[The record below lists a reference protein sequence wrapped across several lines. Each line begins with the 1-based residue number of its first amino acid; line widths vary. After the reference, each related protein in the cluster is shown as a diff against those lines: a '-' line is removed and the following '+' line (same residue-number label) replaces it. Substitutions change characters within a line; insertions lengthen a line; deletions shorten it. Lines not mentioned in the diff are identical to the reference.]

1 VATVSRSGDVSAVA
15 PGYAVITATC
25 LGMSGTS
32 IITVAS
38 DTVAS
43 VEVSPASASLSVG
56 GTQQLVATAKDAA
69 GNTLGGRIVTWSSDN
84 SAATVSASGLV
95 TGAATGTAH
104 VTATCEGKTGS
115 STITVTIAPV
125 ASVSVSPASASVA
138 VGATT
143 PLTATPKDA
152 SGNALTG
159 RTITWASDNTAA
171 ATVNA
176 SGVVSGLAAGTAHVT
191 ATCEGQSGSSTIT
204 VTLVPVASVSVTPAS
219 AGINVGATQQLSAT
233 AKDASGNTLTGRT
246 ITWASDN
253 TAAATVSS
261 SGLVRGIAA
270 GTAHVTATCESQ
282 SGSSTITVTLVPVA
296 SVSVTPASFSL
307 QTGATQQLTA
317 TPKDASGNALTGRTI
332 TWASDN
338 TAAATVSSSGLVR
351 GIAAGTAHVTATC
364 ESQSAASSCTV
375 SAPST
380 GGGGSFSN
388 CPIFPADNIWN
399 RDISA
404 LPVHPMSATWVAT
417 LSGNSHLWPSF
428 YPNTYGMKYVVTNG
442 STPKVPISITG
453 QDPSDS
459 DVPGPYPFTAST
471 PIEVGTPDAHAFMI
485 DTTTCTLYEMYLADW
500 NNGSP
505 QAHAAVI
512 WNLNSNALRADNHSS
527 ADEAGL
533 AIFSG
538 LTRWDEVQAG
548 AIRHALRF
556 EATEGH
562 INGTQGAHL
571 WPARHDSSTPNSNA
585 PPMGAR
591 FRLKASYDISGFS
604 PHTQV
609 VLQAL
614 KHYGMLLSD
623 VGLDWELVGTADP
636 NWDTNTIQELFTVPA
651 SAFEAVDESGL
662 MIDPN
667 SAQSR

>member
-1 VATVSRSGDVSAVA
+1 MVNGVAVGTAH
-15 PGYAVITATC
+15 ITATC
-25 LGMSGTS
+25 
-32 IITVAS
+32 
-38 DTVAS
+38 
-43 VEVSPASASLSVG
+43 
-56 GTQQLVATAKDAA
+56 Q
-69 GNTLGGRIVTWSSDN
+69 
-84 SAATVSASGLV
+84 
-95 TGAATGTAH
+95 
-104 VTATCEGKTGS
+104 GKSGS
-115 STITVTIAPV
+115 STITVAIVPV
-125 ASVSVSPASASVA
+125 ASVAVSPVSASVA
-138 VGATT
+138 VGSAT

-152 SGNALTG
+152 SGNTLSG

-171 ATVNA
+171 ATVSS
-176 SGVVSGLAAGTAHVT
+176 SGVVTGVAAGTAHVT

-204 VTLVPVASVSVTPAS
+204 VTLVPVASVTLSPTSAS
-219 AGINVGATQQLSAT
+219 INVGATQQLSAT
-233 AKDASGNTLTGRT
+233 PKDGSGNTLTGR
-246 ITWASDN
+246 IVTWASDN

-261 SGLVRGIAA
+261 SGLVRGVAA
-270 GTAHVTATCESQ
+270 GTAHVTATCEGQ
-282 SGSSTITVTLVPVA
+282 SASSTITVTLVPVA
-296 SVSVTPASFSL
+296 SVSVSPTSASINV
-307 QTGATQQLTA
+307 GATQQLSA
-317 TPKDASGNALTGRTI
+317 TPKDGSGNTLTGRTI

-338 TAAATVSSSGLVR
+338 AAAATVSSSGLVR
-351 GIAAGTAHVTATC
+351 GVAAGTAHVTATC
-364 ESQSAASSCTV
+364 EGQSASSTITVILVPVASVTVSPASASLSIGATQQLTATPKDGSGNTLSGRTITWASGNIAVSSVSSGGMVRGVAAGTANVTATCEGQQGVSAVTV
-375 SAPST
+375 SAPVT
-380 GGGGSFSN
+380 GGGSFSN
-388 CPIFPADNIWN
+388 CPIFPPDNIWN

-404 LPVHPMSATWVAT
+404 LPVHPMSSTWVST
-417 LSGNSHLWPSF
+417 LNSNQSLWVGF

-459 DVPGPYPFTAST
+459 DVPGPYPFSAST
-471 PIEVGTPDAHAFMI
+471 PIEVGNPDAHAFMI

-500 NNGSP
+500 NSGNP

-512 WNLNSNALRADNHSS
+512 WNLNSNALRADGHSS

-533 AIFSG
+533 ALFPG
-538 LTRWDEVQAG
+538 LARWDEVQAG

-571 WPARHDSSTPNSNA
+571 WPARHDSQTPNSNA

-591 FRLKASYDISGFS
+591 FRLKASYDISKFS

-609 VLQAL
+609 VLTAL
-614 KHYGMLLSD
+614 KHYGMFLSD

-636 NWDTNTIQELFTVPA
+636 NWDTNMIQELFTVPA

>member
-1 VATVSRSGDVSAVA
+1 MRTTSRQPMTTVRMRAAALAATAV
-15 PGYAVITATC
+15 
-25 LGMSGTS
+25 L
-32 IITVAS
+32 VAS
-38 DTVAS
+38 MVSCSAQKKLTAPLASVPVAS
-43 VEVSPASASLSVG
+43 VVVAPA
-56 GTQQLVATAKDAA
+56 
-69 GNTLGGRIVTWSSDN
+69 
-84 SAATVSASGLV
+84 AATVS
-95 TGAATGTAH
+95 
-104 VTATCEGKTGS
+104 
-115 STITVTIAPV
+115 
-125 ASVSVSPASASVA
+125 
-138 VGATT
+138 VGATAA
-143 PLTATPKDA
+143 LTATPEDG
-152 SGNALTG
+152 SGNELKN
-159 RTITWASDNTAA
+159 RPIDWSSDKVSV
-171 ATVNA
+171 ATVDGN
-176 SGVVSGLAAGTAHVT
+176 GVVTAVAAGTAHIS
-191 ATCEGQSGSSTIT
+191 ASSEGLSGSSTIT
-204 VTLVPVASVSVTPAS
+204 VSSVPVASVTVSPAS
-219 AGINVGATQQLSAT
+219 VSLAAGATRQLSAT
-233 AKDASGNTLTGRT
+233 AKDAGGNTLTGRVFS
-246 ITWASDN
+246 WSSDN
-253 TAAATVSS
+253 TAMATVSH
-261 SGLVRGIAA
+261 SGLVTGVAA
-270 GTAHVTATCESQ
+270 GSANITATCE
-282 SGSSTITVTLVPVA
+282 G
-296 SVSVTPASFSL
+296 
-307 QTGATQQLTA
+307 QT
-317 TPKDASGNALTGRTI
+317 
-332 TWASDN
+332 
-338 TAAATVSSSGLVR
+338 
-351 GIAAGTAHVTATC
+351 
-364 ESQSAASSCTV
+364 ASSAFTV
-375 SAPST
+375 SAPAF
-380 GGGGSFSN
+380 GGGSFSN

-399 RDISA
+399 RDISS
-404 LPVHPMSATWVAT
+404 LPVHAMSATWVAT

-428 YPNTYGMKYVVTNG
+428 YPNTYGMKYAVTNG
-442 STPKVPISITG
+442 STPKVPIQITG

-459 DVPGPYPFTAST
+459 DVPGPYPFSAST

-500 NNGSP
+500 NNGTP

-623 VGLDWELVGTADP
+623 VGLDWELVGTSDP

-651 SAFEAVDESGL
+651 SAFEAVDESSL